1 MYGTTALF
9 LEGIGIDSLNELPNL
24 SDFVPE
30 AEVVE
35 TLEAVLL
42 GEETELEDETAT
54 DAQDAS
60 PPK

>member
-1 MYGTTALF
+1 TTPLF

-42 GEETELEDETAT
+42 GEETELEGEAAT

-60 PPK
+60 PPT

>member
-1 MYGTTALF
+1 MHSKEF
-9 LEGIGIDSLNELPNL
+9 KRQP

>member
-9 LEGIGIDSLNELPNL
+9 LEGVGIDSLNELPNL

-30 AEVVE
+30 AEVVG

-42 GEETELEDETAT
+42 GDETEDGMTAGSEDM
-54 DAQDAS
+54 S